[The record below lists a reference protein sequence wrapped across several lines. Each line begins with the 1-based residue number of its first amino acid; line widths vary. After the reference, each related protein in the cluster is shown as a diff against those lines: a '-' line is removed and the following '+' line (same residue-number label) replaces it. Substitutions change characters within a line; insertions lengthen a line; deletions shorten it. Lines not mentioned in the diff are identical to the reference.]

1 MSGHATIREVR
12 ATPVNIPIEAPYHC
26 SVGVFAGFSKTVVEV
41 ESTDGVVGIGEAPNP
56 FAARVIETRIAPK
69 LMGADPYDLAECERR
84 AVPPIE
90 TYKNT
95 DDNAI
100 VLAYGGV
107 EMALWDLV
115 GKLEG
120 RSVAALLG
128 GQVRGSIPFTEYFA
142 FRLSIGGVGGEST
155 PKEVASYCARM
166 AEEHGAVRF
175 EGKAGVL
182 SIGTE
187 VEMLREIRAAV
198 GDDALV
204 RLDANMAW
212 STTVAREALRRF
224 EPYNVGSFEE
234 PVRTLHE
241 LSRLRSSTSI
251 SFSSH
256 EPDLTAAVRLGVPDA
271 FVINLTQLGGIRR
284 TVKFIGACEAFG
296 IDVWFYSEPGISTAA
311 QLQVASALE
320 WLSQPSQTL
329 ARWQPDDVIVGG
341 PFRPEAGSLPVPRS
355 PGIGVDLDRVA
366 LKRAHAR
373 FRDEGPYDQ
382 YADPAARPGGFVH

>member
-1 MSGHATIREVR
+1 MNSHASIREIR

-41 ESTDGVVGIGEAPNP
+41 ESSDGVVGIGEAPNP
-56 FAARVIETRIAPK
+56 FAAQVIQTRIAPK
-69 LMGADPYDLAECERR
+69 LFGANPYDLTDCERR

-120 RSVAALLG
+120 RSVAELLG
-128 GQVRGSIPFTEYFA
+128 GRVRDSIPFTEYFA
-142 FRLSIGGVGGEST
+142 FRLATNGIEGEST
-155 PKEVASYCARM
+155 PKEVAGYCARM

-175 EGKAGVL
+175 EGKAGVHGL
-182 SIGTE
+182 GTE
-187 VEMLREIRAAV
+187 VDMVREIRSAV
-198 GDDALV
+198 GDDALL

-224 EPYNVGSFEE
+224 EPYNIGSFEE

-241 LSRLRSSTSI
+241 LSQLRSSTSI

-256 EPDLTAAVRLGVPDA
+256 EPDLAAAVRLGVPDA

-284 TVKFIGACEAFG
+284 TVKFVAACEVFG
-296 IDVWFYSEPGISTAA
+296 IDVWFYSEPGVSTAA
-311 QLQVASALE
+311 QIQVASAIE

-329 ARWQPDDVIVGG
+329 ARWQADDVIVGG
-341 PFRPEAGSLPVPRS
+341 PFRPEGGSLPVPRT
-355 PGIGVDLDRVA
+355 PGVGVELDRVA

-373 FRDEGPYDQ
+373 FVEEGPLDQ
-382 YADPAARPGGFVH
+382 YADPAARPGAFVH